1 MALRLAGGEAMM
13 ESSLSEPSAILS
25 VLGIGVA
32 VIVNISLCPRSCLRA
47 SFCLTPKRCSS
58 SIIINPKFLY
68 LIEPWISLW
77 VPITISI
84 LPS

>member
-32 VIVNISLCPRSCLRA
+32 VIVNISL
-47 SFCLTPKRCSS
+47 
-58 SIIINPKFLY
+58 
-68 LIEPWISLW
+68 
-77 VPITISI
+77 
-84 LPS
+84 